1 MSWNTTCSVS
11 AAPISSGQ
19 PVRIFFIASDRMK
32 YQASA
37 KRSSISKGSI
47 SYSYNDFKIIGS
59 IGLKAKYTD
68 YGYYLF
74 DEKSIEAEHILSE
87 IKECYEFNKKN
98 QDNESFD
105 SISVNI
111 SKEDL
116 NFNIIQQMIS
126 EGDLY
131 IRSFNHRILNFVSIM
146 AIHEPVYQMLINE
159 ETVSYEPSINDY
171 KTKNLS
177 DVIMEQISKYYIWK
191 NLIDTEKDKFID
203 LSLNKNLEDIKKA
216 TKRAIF
222 TTQNIHRFGQDYE
235 RHYVFRSRDS
245 LLHFL
250 ENYHLYSGE
259 TEESVLIKII
269 ESRLFSRKLEE
280 HNIMIRPTMTSY
292 ETKNV
297 EEFIDFHKKIISALE
312 IVSSKEYDSIEPEIY
327 D

>member
-11 AAPISSGQ
+11 SAPISSGQ
-19 PVRIFFIASDRMK
+19 PVRLFFIASNRMK
-32 YQASA
+32 YQDSA
-37 KRSSISKGSI
+37 KKSSISKGSI

-68 YGYYLF
+68 YGYYIF

-87 IKECYEFNKKN
+87 IKECYELN
-98 QDNESFD
+98 QDNENCNNKF
-105 SISVNI
+105 VNI
-111 SKEDL
+111 SREDL
-116 NFNIIQQMIS
+116 NFSIIQQMIS
-126 EGDLY
+126 EGELY
-131 IRSFNHRILNFVSIM
+131 IRSFNHEVLNFVSIM

-159 ETVSYEPSINDY
+159 KTVVYDPKINDY

-177 DVIMEQISKYYIWK
+177 DVILEQISQYYIWK
-191 NLIDTEKDKFID
+191 NFID
-203 LSLNKNLEDIKKA
+203 IEKERFIDIFSDKDSDLEEIKEATKKA
-216 TKRAIF
+216 VF

-235 RHYVFRSRDS
+235 RFYVFQSHDS
-245 LLHFL
+245 LLDFL
-250 ENYHLYSGE
+250 EKYHMYHGE

-269 ESRLFSRKLEE
+269 ESRLFSRKLEQ

-297 EEFIDFHKKIISALE
+297 EDFIDFHKKIISALE
-312 IVSSKEYDSIEPEIY
+312 IVSSKEYDGIEPEIY